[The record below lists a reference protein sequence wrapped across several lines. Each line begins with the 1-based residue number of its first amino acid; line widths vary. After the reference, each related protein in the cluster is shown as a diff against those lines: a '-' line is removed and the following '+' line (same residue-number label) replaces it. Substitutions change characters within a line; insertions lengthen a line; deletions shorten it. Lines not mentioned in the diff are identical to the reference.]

1 MRMYN
6 KFLVAVVLGLPM
18 IVSAKNLNETR
29 ELIGSARG
37 IVSALI
43 TLVGAI
49 ALLAFFWGL
58 ARFIFRVGGDEKAVS
73 EGKTIMKWGLV
84 ALFVMISVWGIIQFF
99 QQELGLI
106 ETIDPESKSQP
117 VPQTFNPYEKYQ
129 LKP

>member
-1 MRMYN
+1 MYN